1 MYARTATDSGEHTE
15 LPEGGI
21 EMPPV
26 ELDNNVID
34 ILNRIVAREELES
47 PSDAIRFLDNGY
59 TLQKAV
65 ILKMDTEIR
74 QLEVEIE
81 RLKFELK
88 AAGDLST

>member
-1 MYARTATDSGEHTE
+1 
-15 LPEGGI
+15 
-21 EMPPV
+21 MPPV
-26 ELDNNVID
+26 ELENNAID

-88 AAGDLST
+88 AAGI